1 MGPALFYIVG
11 AVTLFGAIGVVTTRN
26 VVYAALFLLVSLGGV
41 AGAFVL
47 LYAEFLA
54 LVQVLIYGGAIII
67 VILFAL
73 MLTRSGEYEA
83 SGENRRWPFAAA
95 VSIGLFALLAYAF
108 VSDSSRYNSATRE
121 WIDVEE
127 LGTALFEQWA
137 VAFEIASIVL
147 IVALIGAVVIGRAA
161 PEEDEP
167 EPGPGSESGPR

>member
-1 MGPALFYIVG
+1 MGLVLFYIAG

-26 VVYAALFLLVSLGGV
+26 VVHAALYLLASLAGV

-73 MLTRSGEYEA
+73 MLTRTGEYET

-95 VSIGLFALLAYAF
+95 VSFGLFALLAFTF
-108 VSDSSRYNSATRE
+108 VSDSGRYNSDTRAA
-121 WIDVEE
+121 IDVEE

-137 VAFEIASIVL
+137 VPFEIASIVL

-167 EPGPGSESGPR
+167 GPGPGGTPR

>member
-1 MGPALFYIVG
+1 MGLALFYIVG

-26 VVYAALFLLVSLGGV
+26 VVHAALFLLASLSGV
-41 AGAFVL
+41 AGIFVL

-54 LVQVLIYGGAIII
+54 LVQVLIYGGAITI

-73 MLTRSGEYEA
+73 MLTRTGEYEA
-83 SGENRRWPFAAA
+83 SGESRRWPFAAA

-108 VSDSSRYNSATRE
+108 VSDSGSYNSATRDA
-121 WIDVEE
+121 ISVEK
-127 LGTALFEQWA
+127 LGRVLFEQWA
-137 VAFEIASIVL
+137 IPFEIASIVL

-167 EPGPGSESGPR
+167 EAGPGSAPR

>member
-1 MGPALFYIVG
+1 MGLALFYI
-11 AVTLFGAIGVVTTRN
+11 ASALTLFGAIGVVTTRN
-26 VVYAALFLLVSLGGV
+26 VVYAALFLLVSLAGV

-73 MLTRSGEYEA
+73 MLTRTGEYEA

-108 VSDSSRYNSATRE
+108 VSDSVRYNSATRTA
-121 WIDVEE
+121 IDVEE
-127 LGTALFEQWA
+127 LGKALFEQWA
-137 VAFEIASIVL
+137 VPFEIASIVL

-167 EPGPGSESGPR
+167 ERDQGSAP